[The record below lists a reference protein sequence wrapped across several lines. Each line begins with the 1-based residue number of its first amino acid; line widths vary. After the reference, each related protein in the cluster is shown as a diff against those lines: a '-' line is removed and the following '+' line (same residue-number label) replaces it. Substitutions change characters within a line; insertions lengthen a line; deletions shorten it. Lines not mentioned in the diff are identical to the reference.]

1 MSGALGSGPSR
12 VLAGVIGVVAMLA
25 GGALAGG
32 WWWLPALAGAGAAG
46 CAIVDRQFLHP
57 QVLATLALAVG
68 LGATTNL
75 WFVPLLVAGTI
86 GSAELAAAA
95 ERTTSVRRQVP
106 GLPAV
111 VTATVGSAILAGVVL
126 VRQRPGS
133 AKGVVFMTLEDE
145 TGIANVVIRPAL
157 FDRQARIVTN
167 APVLYVEGTLERR
180 DGVVNVIAQ
189 TLKPVRGLPLS

>member
-126 VRQRPGS
+126 VLGEIEP
-133 AKGVVFMTLEDE
+133 AAGVL
-145 TGIANVVIRPAL
+145 VVAAL
-157 FDRQARIVTN
+157 GATVATR
-167 APVLYVEGTLERR
+167 
-180 DGVVNVIAQ
+180 VIA
-189 TLKPVRGLPLS
+189 R